1 MKDKGINS
9 RIPWEWFSK
18 EVYRLTGEIVY
29 VGLLGLGTVGSGV
42 VRLLEDNHE
51 IIAMRT
57 GRKIGIKRILIRDL
71 DKPRPVVSDPLLL
84 TTDPADILQDPD
96 IDIVVEVMG
105 STTPTKQYI
114 LAALKAGKTVVTANK
129 DIMASYGK
137 ELFDAS
143 LLYGADILFEASV
156 GGGIPIIH
164 ALKESLAGNRIKSVV
179 GIVNGTTN
187 YILTKMSRHGKDYGQ
202 ALAEAQKLG
211 YAESNPEA
219 DVEGLDAARKLAILA
234 SISFASR
241 VTYEQV
247 YAEGITRVTPEDIAY
262 AHELGY
268 AIKLLAIARE
278 IDGEIEARV
287 HPALISETHPLANIN
302 DEYNAIFV
310 EGDAVGQAMF
320 YGKGA
325 GQCPTASAVVGDI
338 IMAAR
343 DITHGIQG
351 RMSCTCFTSKRV
363 RAIEEIETKYYLR
376 LTVTDEPGVLAGIAG
391 VFGNQKVSLASV
403 IQKRTR
409 GNLAEIVLVTHKVCE
424 ANIRQAL
431 KVIEKLPI
439 VSTID
444 NVIRVEEGEGV

>member
-1 MKDKGINS
+1 MA
-9 RIPWEWFSK
+9 K
-18 EVYRLTGEIVY
+18 ETIYI
-29 VGLLGLGTVGSGV
+29 GLLGFGTVGSGV
-42 VRLLEDNHE
+42 FQLLQDNSE
-51 IIAMRT
+51 IIAMKV
-57 GRKIGIKRILIRDL
+57 GRRIEVKRILVSTL
-71 DKPRPVVSDPLLL
+71 EKPRPASSAFSIL
-84 TTDPADILQDPD
+84 TTDPANILEDPS
-96 IDIVVEVMG
+96 IDVVVEVMG
-105 STTPTKQYI
+105 GITPSKEYI

-143 LLYGADILFEASV
+143 QLHGADILFEASV

-164 ALKESLAGNRIKSVV
+164 ALKESLAGNRIKSIM

-187 YILTKMSRHGKDYGQ
+187 YILTQMSREGKDYGQ
-202 ALAEAQKLG
+202 ALKEAQKLG

-219 DVEGLDAARKLAILA
+219 DVEGRDAARKLAILA
-234 SISFASR
+234 SIGFSSR

-268 AIKLLAIARE
+268 TIKLLAIARE
-278 IDGEIEARV
+278 VEGEIEARV
-287 HPALISETHPLANIN
+287 HPVLIPVNHPLASIN

-310 EGDAVGQAMF
+310 EGDAVGPAMF

-325 GQCPTASAVVGDI
+325 GRFPTASAVVGDI

-343 DITHGIQG
+343 DIVHGVKG
-351 RMSCTCFTSKRV
+351 RISCTCFNNKRV
-363 RAIEEIETKYYLR
+363 KAIEEIETKYYLR
-376 LTVTDEPGVLAGIAG
+376 LTVTDQPGVLAGIAG

-409 GNLAEIVLVTHKVCE
+409 GSLAEIVLVTHKVCE
-424 ANIRQAL
+424 ANIREAL
-431 KVIEKLPI
+431 RVIEKLPTI
-439 VSTID
+439 SSID
-444 NVIRVEEGEGV
+444 NVIRVEEGENA